1 MKLKTEIKYLAFRE
15 NLFFLL
21 TSILSTWTWTFLTI
35 NLDKGNDR
43 GLLTISGFTILTSIV
58 LSLFLS
64 KNKLI
69 NSLKLTLQFALVCIL
84 TFALSLT
91 IGLNIVYLIGIE
103 WIVFTIPVL
112 ILGVSFY
119 FILRQLIAFPNN
131 KLAFWTILFIPI
143 LTLTVLSII
152 QSYDSTFLYDVGIG
166 FPIGIF
172 LTSLFLTIGT
182 LCREKTATP
191 DND

>member
-1 MKLKTEIKYLAFRE
+1 MKLKTEIKYFAFKE
-15 NLFFLL
+15 NIFFLI
-21 TSILSTWTWTFLTI
+21 TSILLTWTWAFLSI

-43 GLLTISGFTILTSIV
+43 GILTIGGFTIMTSIV

-84 TFALSLT
+84 TFVLTLT
-91 IGLNIVYLIGIE
+91 IGLKIADFIGIE
-103 WIVFTIPVL
+103 WIGFAIPVL

-119 FILRQLIAFPNN
+119 YILRQLIAFPNN
-131 KLAFWTILFIPI
+131 KLAFWTILIIPI
-143 LTLTVLSII
+143 LTLTGLSII
-152 QSYDSTFLYDVGIG
+152 QSYDNTFLYDVGIG

-172 LTSLFLTIGT
+172 LTLLFSTIGT
-182 LCREKTATP
+182 LCREKTTTHN
-191 DND
+191 ND